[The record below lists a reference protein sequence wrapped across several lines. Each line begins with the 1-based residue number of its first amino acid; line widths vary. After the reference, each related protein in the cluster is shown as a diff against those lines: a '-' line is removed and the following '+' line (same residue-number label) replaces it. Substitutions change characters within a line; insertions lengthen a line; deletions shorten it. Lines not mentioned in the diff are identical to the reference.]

1 MSLKAR
7 GKLRPGQPTAKQF
20 ADQLKKNQAMHT
32 PDEFGKSTAFV
43 HNNTAKP
50 ITAYRFNK
58 FKDMH
63 KMRGVN
69 LDRKDKTGGRD
80 EDLYKKMN
88 LRRT

>member
-1 MSLKAR
+1 MDKIQYMSLKAR

-20 ADQLKKNQAMHT
+20 AEQLKKAQAMHT
-32 PDEFGKSTAFV
+32 PDEFGKTSAFV

-63 KMRGVN
+63 KMRGIN
-69 LDRKDKTGGRD
+69 LDQTRKAGLRD
-80 EDLYKKMN
+80 EGLA
-88 LRRT
+88 